1 MAVLAPAAHADDSL
15 IKVSEVY
22 SDGSAAHG
30 DYVELQLAADGQQ
43 VPAGHA
49 ITIFNANAST
59 SINFVFPANNTL
71 QDNQRTIVLGW
82 PENPNA
88 DFSASPFVTPQ
99 LIGGAVCLTRSTNPF
114 SAIDC
119 VSWGSFP
126 SGTSTAI
133 GAGPPAAALTAS
145 QSLTRT
151 IIANCPTLLDP
162 ADDTNQSLYDFALAG
177 PTPHSNVAPPSGT
190 LCPVPVVT
198 KRGCKKG
205 KRHKR
210 SAEAAKK
217 KRCKKRKH

>member
-1 MAVLAPAAHADDSL
+1 MAALAPVARADDSL

-43 VPAGHA
+43 VPAGHQLVGFAANGSGFA
-49 ITIFNANAST
+49 IT
-59 SINFVFPANNTL
+59 FPPNSKFT
-71 QDNQRTIVLGW
+71 DNQRTLLIGW
-82 PENPNA
+82 PENSSA
-88 DFSASPFVTPQ
+88 DFTASPFFNFQ
-99 LIGGAVCLTRSTNPF
+99 LPGGAACLASSTNPF
-114 SAIDC
+114 VAIDC

-126 SGTSTAI
+126 AGTSSGI

-162 ADDTNQSLYDFALAG
+162 ADDTNQSLYDFALA
-177 PTPHSNVAPPSGT
+177 TPSPRNNAAPPTET
-190 LCPVPVVT
+190 LCPVPITV

-205 KRHKR
+205 KKHR